1 MNKLLFFAVLSLVC
15 LYGDAYG
22 QVDSLAQVSIRGRVL
37 DSLSKE
43 PVSEATVT
51 LYQKNGEKMLK
62 YGFTDGK
69 GGFTFSHV
77 STADSVFSLEVSHL
91 GFATSTFPVELKEG
105 NRTIDVGRLSL
116 SDRSIQIEEVLV
128 VRPPV
133 QMRGDTLEI
142 NPEAFDME
150 PNAVVEDLLKKV
162 PGIVVWSDGDITVN
176 GKEVERVLVNGKPFF
191 GKDALTATRN
201 LPSGAVD
208 KLKVYESKTSQPDR
222 EEKME
227 MDIRLKKTN
236 GLFGK
241 AQLGIGNQNRKE
253 GIFLLNYFDAKNQI
267 SVFGGKNNTNKRI
280 SSVAEAL
287 RSSVYKAGG
296 EDINVYA
303 PVFGRPGANRF
314 ATGGGRFEREW
325 NVRVKSN
332 IDALYT
338 GEETDLRTDL
348 TEFRSFENQNDQKI
362 EQSSKQYQNQD
373 RFTAGARVDFKQK
386 YRNFKFHSRIRDT
399 KTSSERYRRRNV
411 EDADGH
417 VLSEFITED
426 KDAGIGTTGEF
437 GVSYAEKYKE
447 RRPNNKIIDFSYRLI
462 TSKQKDEKQ
471 QSSSFY
477 EERQQ
482 HTEAVDRIKTKEQDR
497 NQHDLALDIDLTPL
511 VNTRIEPMKWPLI
524 FTNTANWLNLN
535 ADQKDVHFDPSTQE
549 YSLLNE
555 SLTYTDRYNQFDW
568 RPGLGL
574 RKFWSKTMA
583 RGKNS
588 WGFNSQFDLSTSFRK
603 NRSDH
608 ALRQLNQRELLFM
621 PTGDVY
627 YRKERQLWTS
637 TWTVALNTDL
647 RKPGLEQLVGV
658 KDEAQKDFNRLGN
671 RELKSEGQY
680 RLGLKYARRSN
691 VNSST
696 HNVKAEYVWVA
707 NQMVDSSFFDENGSR
722 ISYVVNSSG
731 RPFYEAN
738 YSYKSAPKVKE
749 IPLNISFTAK
759 VRKGENYYYSNGEQF
774 VNSNFTSSL
783 DAKVTGTLYEHFLLS
798 VHGADRLSR
807 NTTKSYSRSSGTRS
821 FGTDLTV
828 TRLRR
833 TTFISSFT
841 GSHYYIKGVSSDY
854 QFFWNAHV
862 YYRMLEKEQLEVK
875 FSVFD
880 ILNNSKNIRT
890 FSDNNIVRREQSNNL
905 RQYFMVS
912 LSYYPRFF

>member
-1 MNKLLFFAVLSLVC
+1 MNKLLFFTVLSVVC
-15 LYGDAYG
+15 LYGSAHG
-22 QVDSLAQVSIRGRVL
+22 QVDSLAQVSIRGHIL
-37 DSLSKE
+37 DSLSRE

-77 STADSVFSLEVSHL
+77 STVDSVFSLKVSHL
-91 GFATSTFPVELKEG
+91 GFMTSTFPVVLKEG
-105 NRTIDVGRLSL
+105 RRTIDVGKLSL

-128 VRPPV
+128 ARPPV

-208 KLKVYESKTSQPDR
+208 KVKVYESRTSQPDR
-222 EEKME
+222 EEKLE
-227 MDIRLKKTN
+227 MDIRLKKPN

-241 AQLGIGNQNRKE
+241 AQLGIGNENRKE
-253 GIFLLNYFDAKNQI
+253 GIFLLNYFDAKNQV
-267 SVFGGKNNTNKRI
+267 SVFGGRNNTNKRI
-280 SSVAEAL
+280 SSVAEVL

-296 EDINVYA
+296 EDINLYA
-303 PVFGRPGANRF
+303 PVFGQSGTNRF
-314 ATGGGRFEREW
+314 TTGGGKFEREW

-338 GEETDLRTDL
+338 GEETDLRTHL
-348 TEFRSFENQNDQKI
+348 TEFRSFENQSDQKI
-362 EQSSKQYQNQD
+362 EQLSKQYRSQD
-373 RFTAGARVDFKQK
+373 RFTAGAQVNFKGK
-386 YRNFKFHSRIRDT
+386 DRDFKFHSRIRDT
-399 KTSSERYRRRNV
+399 KTSSERGRDRHV
-411 EDADGH
+411 EDAEGN
-417 VLSEFITED
+417 VLSEFSTED
-426 KDAGIGTTGEF
+426 KDAGRGTTGEF

-447 RRPNNKIIDFSYRLI
+447 RRMNNKIIDFSYRLI
-462 TSKQKDEKQ
+462 TAKQKDEKQ

-477 EERQQ
+477 EEKQQ
-482 HTEAVDRIKTKEQDR
+482 QTEVVDRIKTKDQNR
-497 NQHDLALDIDLTPL
+497 NQHDLVLDIDLSPL
-511 VNTRIEPMKWPLI
+511 AGKHRNWPLT

-535 ADQKDVHFDPSTQE
+535 ADQEDVHFDSSTQE

-555 SLTYTDRYNQFDW
+555 NLTYTDRYNQFDW
-568 RPGLGL
+568 RPGLAL

-608 ALRQLNQRELLFM
+608 ALRQLNQHELLFL
-621 PTGDVY
+621 PAGDVY

-671 RELKSEGQY
+671 RELISEEQY
-680 RLGLKYARRSN
+680 RLGLQYYRRSN
-691 VNSST
+691 INSST
-696 HNVKAEYVWVA
+696 HDVKATYVWGT

-722 ISYVVNSSG
+722 ISYVVNTSG
-731 RPFYEAN
+731 RPSYEAN
-738 YSYKSAPKVKE
+738 YSYKSAPKFKE
-749 IPLNISFTAK
+749 IPLNVAFTAK
-759 VRKGENYYYSNGEQF
+759 VRKGERYYYNNGEQF

-783 DAKVTGTLYEHFLLS
+783 DAKITGTLYEHFLLS
-798 VHGADRLSR
+798 VHGADRFSK

-821 FGTDLTV
+821 LGTDLTV
-828 TRLRR
+828 TRLPR

-841 GSHYYIKGVSSDY
+841 GSHFYIKGVSSDY

-875 FSVFD
+875 LSVFD
-880 ILNNSKNIRT
+880 ILNNSKNIRM
-890 FSDNNIVRREQSNNL
+890 FSDNNIVRREQTNNL